1 MSRYDPDMLGSP
13 RVRRRTYARTED
25 REGGL
30 DDGISNTVHFLPKSV
45 FATSISSQ
53 RCRIVL
59 ALVCLGVP
67 APALAESDLPR
78 VTISGGASDVDHSYN
93 WTISHEHTSPVVY
106 VEFPHYRAS
115 LFFAPEGWT
124 TKSTFLVNVG
134 VEDRPGVCTAEA
146 GSPASGIAAGAVANF
161 KMQVVRRGTSP
172 GTGAVLVR
180 FADGAEVKV
189 SGAELPV
196 RESLSDKFMAL
207 YALGAGFL
215 LWVVIRE
222 VRNRKGKASLQTD
235 LPSEES

>member
-13 RVRRRTYARTED
+13 RLRLRTYAGAEGC
-25 REGGL
+25 EGGL
-30 DDGISNTVHFLPKSV
+30 DDGISSTAYLPPKSV
-45 FATSISSQ
+45 FAARLSSQ
-53 RCRIVL
+53 SYRVVL
-59 ALVCLGVP
+59 AVVCLVGP
-67 APALAESDLPR
+67 AVALAQSDLPKL
-78 VTISGGASDVDHSYN
+78 TISGGASDVDHSYN

-115 LFFAPEGWT
+115 LFFAPERWT

-146 GSPASGIAAGAVANF
+146 GSPASGIAAGAVADF
-161 KMQVVRRGTSP
+161 KMQVVWRGTSP

-189 SGAELPV
+189 SDVELPV

-215 LWVVIRE
+215 IWVLVRAI
-222 VRNRKGKASLQTD
+222 RNRKDKARLHTD
-235 LPSEES
+235 QPAKQF